1 MKTVLGF
8 SNLPSLTIIS
18 SDTPG
23 TTVVESEVTSTE
35 TVYDCSLVRPEMTV
49 VVVVG
54 LLTLMV

>member
-1 MKTVLGF
+1 MLGF

-23 TTVVESEVTSTE
+23 KAVVESEVTSTE

-49 VVVVG
+49 VVVAG
-54 LLTLMV
+54 SSTLMV